1 MAYGQVYKL
10 EPDNGE
16 IVEKLGSVYFND
28 KNPHQDPDKAF
39 TFFKD
44 AIKKLKSEIGKQNLA
59 MRMYEHC
66 VATNTE
72 DKMKKFKSYLP
83 ENTTFK
89 DDTEE
94 EHSWQG
100 SDSSEDDM
108 E

>member
-28 KNPHQDPDKAF
+28 KNPHQDPDKVF

-94 EHSWQG
+94 EHSW
-100 SDSSEDDM
+100 
-108 E
+108 